1 MHPKCKETK
10 NKDGKKP
17 REVFTEQ
24 HAELVKAGEKWA
36 KDTASSFI
44 LVGILITTV
53 MFAAAF
59 TVPGGNDP
67 KTGIPSLSHNRIFD
81 VFAVADAASLF
92 TSTASVLVFIGILT
106 SRYAENDFRY
116 SLPWKLMLGLVT
128 LFSSVVAMLV
138 AFCAAVGMMLKG
150 YPHGTVRTILGLVY
164 ACANAAAPFPSI
176 LRFYN
181 MASFERG
188 GFLLSWD
195 IIQKLWQISVKK
207 EEKFLD
213 ENS

>member
-44 LVGILITTV
+44 LVGILITTI

-106 SRYAENDFRY
+106 SRYAENDFRC

-150 YPHGTVRTILGLVY
+150 YPHGTVRTILGL
-164 ACANAAAPFPSI
+164 ASI
-176 LRFYN
+176 PVIVLVPMQLRLFLQFFGSTIWPLLKEVGFY
-181 MASFERG
+181 
-188 GFLLSWD
+188 FLGILF
-195 IIQKLWQISVKK
+195 K
-207 EEKFLD
+207 
-213 ENS
+213 